1 MQCIENS
8 GIFTPINHIKI
19 RTPNMKRHFFYTIIL
34 AIFSILILSACKK
47 EPQTPTDAQMYLSVF
62 GGTSF
67 EVIDGDVTK
76 TILINCSSP
85 AQEDILV
92 NIESGATSAQAEL
105 SASQVTIKKGTKTAE
120 AKITFKLAA
129 FPENTQEKIILVKIT
144 TRTQNVG
151 VKESSTEF
159 TVGGY
164 TPLILT
170 AKANN
175 TEFNTFNADATL
187 TVTFTLSKPLD
198 SALGIQVSLGTE
210 TSSVFSEFFK
220 EIQKI
225 EIKGGET
232 TATQT
237 FTVPQGTDG
246 VLQLA
251 IETPDMELDEEIG
264 DITATFTSEEIVN

>member
-1 MQCIENS
+1 
-8 GIFTPINHIKI
+8 
-19 RTPNMKRHFFYTIIL
+19 MKRHFFYTIIL

-105 SASQVTIKKGTKTAE
+105 STSQVTIKKGTKTVE

-129 FPENTQEKIILVKIT
+129 FPEKTPKKIILVKIA

-159 TVGGY
+159 TVSGY

-170 AKANN
+170 TKAND

-187 TVTFTLSKPLD
+187 TITYTLSKILD
-198 SALGIQVSLGTE
+198 NPLGIQVSLGTE
-210 TSSVFSEFFK
+210 TSSVFTELFK
-220 EIQKI
+220 EIPMI
-225 EIKGGET
+225 EINKGDKT
-232 TATQT
+232 VTQT
-237 FTVPQGTDG
+237 FTIPKGTDG
-246 VLQLA
+246 VLQLK

-264 DITATFTSEEIVN
+264 DITATFTSEEIGN